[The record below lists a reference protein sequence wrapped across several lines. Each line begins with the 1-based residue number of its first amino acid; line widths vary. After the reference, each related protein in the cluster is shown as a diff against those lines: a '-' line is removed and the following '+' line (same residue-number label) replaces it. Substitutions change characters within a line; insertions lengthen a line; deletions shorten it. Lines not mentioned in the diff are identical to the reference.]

1 MLRQARNVGEAE
13 KKINGVVILH
23 VGQQAKQ
30 IRQRQSGWLKRKL
43 DQLGLVGNQKGKNS
57 G

>member
-1 MLRQARNVGEAE
+1 MLRQARNVDEAE
-13 KKINGVVILH
+13 KKIKGVLILH

-30 IRQRQSGWLKRKL
+30 SRQRQSGWLKRKL
-43 DQLGLVGNQKGKNS
+43 DQLGSVGSQKGKNN